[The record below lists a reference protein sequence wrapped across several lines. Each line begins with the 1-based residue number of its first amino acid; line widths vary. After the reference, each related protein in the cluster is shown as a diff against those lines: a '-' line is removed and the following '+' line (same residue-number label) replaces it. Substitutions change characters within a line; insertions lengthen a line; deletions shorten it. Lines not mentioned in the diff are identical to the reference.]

1 MGFLL
6 SVLAYF
12 MLLILTP
19 IGIVLSLLKRPKDYF
34 WRIAISLDQLGNVIC
49 AEPMNS
55 LFLKDWT
62 ESKFGSP
69 DETISSVLGKNQ
81 VNETLSNKGKI
92 LVHLL
97 SILDNNKR
105 ISIYECEC
113 LREGFSSRFYP
124 VSSIFT
130 SITIC

>member
-12 MLLILTP
+12 MLLVLAP
-19 IGIVLSLLKRPKDYF
+19 IGIVLSVLKRPKQYF

-49 AEPMNS
+49 AEPMNN
-55 LFLKDWT
+55 LFLKEWS

-81 VNETLSNKGKI
+81 VAETLTDKGKI

-97 SILDNNKR
+97 HILDNNH
-105 ISIYECEC
+105 SIK
-113 LREGFSSRFYP
+113 
-124 VSSIFT
+124 SIEKDENFN
-130 SITIC
+130 